1 MSGGA
6 FDYRDNE
13 LNSLQGMVAKEIGY
27 IEYCAND
34 SDDSDEYAYNSK
46 TLEYMKAICNDL
58 GKLAKAMHSLDWF
71 ISGDTSEEKFIS
83 DYEKIYKLSGEA

>member
-13 LNSLQGMVAKEIGY
+13 LNYLQGMVAKEIGY

-34 SDDSDEYAYNSK
+34 SDEYAYNQK
-46 TLEYMKAICNDL
+46 TLTCMKLICEDL
-58 GKLAKAMHSLDWF
+58 GKLAKVMHSLDLF
-71 ISGDTSEEKFIS
+71 ASGDTSEEKFIS
-83 DYEKIYKLSGEA
+83 DYEAIYNESKK

>member
-34 SDDSDEYAYNSK
+34 SDEYAYNPK
-46 TLEYMKAICNDL
+46 TLTYMKLICEDL
-58 GKLAKAMHSLDWF
+58 GKLAKVMHSLDWF

-83 DYEKIYKLSGEA
+83 DYEKIYNMEDK